1 MTRQEFGAI
10 LMEAK
15 NNATVKLADSLPFI
29 HRLSIEKMEAIEKGT
44 YNYSLSDAFAYLN
57 MCGKTFDILWDY
69 IDTIKGLREAMNRY
83 MKNYET
89 SISELSRQ
97 SGVSVS
103 VINAFL
109 EGHACLKIDTFLKLM
124 DGLKED
130 IAIE

>member
-29 HRLSIEKMEAIEKGT
+29 HRLSIEKMEAIERGT
-44 YNYSLSDAFAYLN
+44 YNYSLSDAFTYLN
-57 MCGKTFDILWDY
+57 MCGMTFGILWDF
-69 IDTIKGLREAMNRY
+69 IDTIKGLRGAMSRY
-83 MKNYET
+83 MKDYET

-124 DGLKED
+124 DGLRED
-130 IAIE
+130 ITIE

>member
-1 MTRQEFGAI
+1 MNRQEFGA
-10 LMEAK
+10 LLTEAK

-29 HRLSIEKMEAIEKGT
+29 HRLSVKKMEVIEKGT

-57 MCGKTFDILWDY
+57 MCGKTFDILWDF
-69 IDTIKGLREAMNRY
+69 IDTTKGLRVAMNRHL
-83 MKNYET
+83 MDHDMPV
-89 SISELSRQ
+89 SELSRQ

-124 DGLKED
+124 DALGEE
-130 IAIE
+130 IVIQ

>member
-10 LMEAK
+10 LLEAK

-29 HRLSIEKMEAIEKGT
+29 HRLSIEKMEAIERGT
-44 YNYSLSDAFAYLN
+44 YNYSLSDAFTYLN
-57 MCGKTFDILWDY
+57 MCGKTFDILWDF
-69 IDTIKGLREAMNRY
+69 IDTIKGLRGAINRY
-83 MKNYET
+83 MKDYET
-89 SISELSRQ
+89 SISELSKQ

-124 DGLKED
+124 DALGEE
-130 IAIE
+130 IEIQ